1 MSEKLSIK
9 LISSDKIKVIDEQD
23 LSILVNNIS
32 RYE

>member
-9 LISSDKIKVIDEQD
+9 LISSDQIKVIDEQD

-32 RYE
+32 RCR